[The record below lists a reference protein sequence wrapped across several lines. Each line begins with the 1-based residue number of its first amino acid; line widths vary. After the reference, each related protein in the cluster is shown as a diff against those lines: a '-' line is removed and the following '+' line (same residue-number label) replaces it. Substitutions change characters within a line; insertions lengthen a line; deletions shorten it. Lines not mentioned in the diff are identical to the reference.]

1 MKFAIIGAGAIGGY
15 VGAYLSR
22 AGEDVVLV
30 ARGPQLRAI
39 QAGGIR
45 IRLQTEEFS
54 ARPRAVEDPAEIGP
68 VDAVLLTVKAH
79 SLAQIAPRLAPLIGE
94 DTPVVTAQN
103 GIPWWYFER
112 HGGRHEGTRLESVD
126 PGGILAR
133 TIPAR
138 NVVGCVVYCSTIV
151 AEPGVIEHIE
161 GNRFSIGELDGAR
174 TERCQ
179 RISDALQ
186 KAGLKCPIRTRIR
199 HDIWVKLVGNL
210 AFNPIS
216 ALTRAT
222 LDRIIGD
229 PDTRALARAMMGEGE
244 AVARALGVELDI
256 SIDRRM
262 EGAARVGAHKT
273 SMLQDVESGRPLE
286 LESIAGAV
294 VELAGI
300 LDIPVPHTRAVYACT
315 KLMARTLH
323 GSRAS

>member
-15 VGAYLSR
+15 VGAYLAR
-22 AGEDVVLV
+22 AGEEVVLV

-45 IRLQTEEFS
+45 VRLQTEEFS

-79 SLAQIAPRLAPLIGE
+79 SLAPIAPRLAPLIGA

-179 RISDALQ
+179 RIADALQ

-199 HDIWVKLVGNL
+199 HDIWVKLLGNL

-222 LDRIIGD
+222 LDRILEE
-229 PDTRALARAMMGEGE
+229 PDTRALARAMMEEGE

-262 EGAARVGAHKT
+262 EGAARVGVHKT
-273 SMLQDVESGRPLE
+273 SMLQDVEAGRPLE

-300 LDIPVPHTRAVYACT
+300 LGIPVPHTRAVYACT
-315 KLMARTLH
+315 KLLAKWSCSHVR
-323 GSRAS
+323 